1 MTFLLRHI
9 NFLTPW
15 TEDLHARGTDFL
27 AHSDRQGML
36 SFAEHS
42 WTDPKSTFQ
51 VFFTHDC
58 KSFGGDDV
66 AGVDEAVYVS
76 GFLVDGEVAEWIN
89 GYR

>member
-1 MTFLLRHI
+1 
-9 NFLTPW
+9 
-15 TEDLHARGTDFL
+15 
-27 AHSDRQGML
+27 ML

-76 GFLVDGEVAEWIN
+76 GFLVDGEVAE
-89 GYR
+89 